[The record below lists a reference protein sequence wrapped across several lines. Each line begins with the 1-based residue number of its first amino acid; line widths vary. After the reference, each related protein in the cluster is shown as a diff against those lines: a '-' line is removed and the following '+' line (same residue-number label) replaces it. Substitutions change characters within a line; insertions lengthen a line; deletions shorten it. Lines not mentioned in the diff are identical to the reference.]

1 MIKMSQ
7 QQNDQN
13 ISVEKKTDQQ
23 KSINR

>member
-13 ISVEKKTDQQ
+13 ISVKKKTDQQ